1 MSNKKKFFLVF
12 LFILLDMFLLIGY
25 LVIRDATM
33 LNDLKKEVRSLSKL
47 DITKDRYNKSIKT
60 SGDYAVVEKSIK
72 TYLDDYAV
80 LLQDVL
86 SVVKDPKLVKI
97 LSYDNY
103 SKDGPEFTESLK
115 YLEDTKKE
123 FNDNIDT
130 LLGNLE
136 EDKIKNYINDKVD
149 DPYYRNLYIE
159 LMLTEKRKE
168 DFQQTKDLL
177 NDTKSKVNNVLDTS
191 TEVLTFLK
199 NNKDNWVLED
209 NEIKFKNRDLYNQY
223 NEYIS
228 RIQKKEE

>member
-115 YLEDTKKE
+115 YLEDTK
-123 FNDNIDT
+123 
-130 LLGNLE
+130 
-136 EDKIKNYINDKVD
+136 
-149 DPYYRNLYIE
+149 
-159 LMLTEKRKE
+159 
-168 DFQQTKDLL
+168 
-177 NDTKSKVNNVLDTS
+177 
-191 TEVLTFLK
+191 
-199 NNKDNWVLED
+199 
-209 NEIKFKNRDLYNQY
+209 
-223 NEYIS
+223 
-228 RIQKKEE
+228 